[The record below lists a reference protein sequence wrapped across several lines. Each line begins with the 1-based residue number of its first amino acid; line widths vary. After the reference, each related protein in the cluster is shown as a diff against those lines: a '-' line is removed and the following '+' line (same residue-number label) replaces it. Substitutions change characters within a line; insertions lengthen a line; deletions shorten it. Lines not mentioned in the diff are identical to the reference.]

1 MDKYEYHLK
10 INQIEKL
17 LKKKDY
23 ETAAEIADTIDWR
36 RVKNLNMLYVVGDI
50 YEKTKRYEDC
60 MEILAIAYDR
70 APVGRM
76 LLYKMTNIATQMHH
90 FDEAISLYREF
101 VKAAPQDQSRFVLKY
116 QIYHERGSSLED
128 QIKILQEYKSHE
140 YHEKW
145 AYELASLY
153 ARAGMT
159 EECVRECDELILW
172 FSDGEYVAKA
182 LELKMQYEPLTAAQQ
197 EKYDRTHTDG
207 IYKEAEVPAFNM
219 DKFSTM
225 NLQAELAANLGELF
239 KENATIEIPPLEV
252 DEQPS
257 GAISLEELPMPE
269 QELSPEE
276 EEGARIIL
284 ESLAFHGED
293 DNDADIELKEL
304 DFSDEEDD
312 LDVELAEIA
321 FPAEEG
327 SGKAKKVI
335 SVEDNVSQESEE
347 DLQVELE
354 ELGTFGGES
363 IPEEPEE
370 DEIDLEELSG
380 FGEESAV
387 QEPEEEAQEIDL
399 EELSGFGEE
408 SATPELEEE
417 AQEIDLEE
425 LSGFGEESATP
436 EPEEEAQEIDL
447 EELSGFGEESAVQ
460 EPEEEAQEI
469 DLEELSGF
477 GEESTVQES
486 EEEAQE
492 IDLEEQ
498 SGFGEENAVS
508 KPGEDRSD
516 LEEFS
521 GFGEKSAV
529 QESEEAQGIDL
540 EELGGL
546 GIESEGM
553 SDIGEKGAI
562 QEPEE
567 EAQRID
573 LEDFSLSEED
583 MFVGE
588 AAVEPSSIDDIL
600 SEWANKKAEAEAI
613 LEAGAKQE
621 QERKEKVK
629 QETAELMKLI
639 AGISNAIPED
649 VQQILEEIDEEKK
662 QKEATVVSAEPSKEI
677 PDMEDEPEEDGEA
690 IAFEDL
696 EDLQESTEPSVVPQ
710 RNGRP
715 VKNSA
720 SGNMI
725 QDLGRSLTTGVSE
738 MAVNAGHLTREQ
750 ARLFT
755 YFTSVKG
762 MSQQLSV
769 LFKNTMR
776 EGKANSSRGNL
787 VITGDQGNGKTTLAI
802 DIVKALQK
810 QNRISGKKLA
820 KVSGQRLNKKDIY
833 EVLVRLKGGAL
844 IIEGAG
850 GLSDVSLMALSLAM
864 EADTGGLLV
873 ILEDTAEEVQ
883 KLFLKNK
890 NFASK
895 FDYHIDI
902 PVFTNDELVNFGK
915 AYAQEYGYTFDEFG
929 VLALYNQIGSR
940 QTNDHLVTVA
950 EVKDIIDAAM
960 EHAEKGGV
968 RHLFERV
975 TKKSVD
981 EFGNRLLREVDFT

>member
-387 QEPEEEAQEIDL
+387 Q
-399 EELSGFGEE
+399 
-408 SATPELEEE
+408 
-417 AQEIDLEE
+417 
-425 LSGFGEESATP
+425 

>member
-10 INQIEKL
+10 INQIERL

-36 RVKNLNMLYVVGDI
+36 RVKNLNLLYVVGDI

-60 MEILAIAYDR
+60 MKILAIAYDR

-76 LLYKMTNIATQMHH
+76 ILYKMTNIATQMHH

-153 ARAGMT
+153 AQAGMT
-159 EECVRECDELILW
+159 EECVQECDELILW

-197 EKYDRTHTDG
+197 EKYDRTHMDG
-207 IYKEAEVPAFNM
+207 VYKESEVPAFNL
-219 DKFSTM
+219 DKFSTL

-252 DEQPS
+252 DAQPS
-257 GAISLEELPMPE
+257 GAISLEELPAPE
-269 QELSPEE
+269 QDLSPEE

-284 ESLAFHGED
+284 ESLAFHGEESD
-293 DNDADIELKEL
+293 TDIELEEL

-312 LDVELAEIA
+312 LDVELEEIA
-321 FPAEEG
+321 FPGEED
-327 SGKAKKVI
+327 AR
-335 SVEDNVSQESEE
+335 EPEE
-347 DLQVELE
+347 DLGIELEELDGFGEENITEEVEKDLGIELE
-354 ELGTFGGES
+354 ELGGF
-363 IPEEPEE
+363 EEEVISQEIKEE
-370 DEIDLEELSG
+370 DLGIELEELH
-380 FGEESAV
+380 
-387 QEPEEEAQEIDL
+387 
-399 EELSGFGEE
+399 
-408 SATPELEEE
+408 
-417 AQEIDLEE
+417 
-425 LSGFGEESATP
+425 
-436 EPEEEAQEIDL
+436 
-447 EELSGFGEESAVQ
+447 
-460 EPEEEAQEI
+460 
-469 DLEELSGF
+469 
-477 GEESTVQES
+477 
-486 EEEAQE
+486 
-492 IDLEEQ
+492 
-498 SGFGEENAVS
+498 GFGEENI
-508 KPGEDRSD
+508 
-516 LEEFS
+516 
-521 GFGEKSAV
+521 
-529 QESEEAQGIDL
+529 SEEVEKED
-540 EELGGL
+540 L
-546 GIESEGM
+546 GIEPEDFCSF
-553 SDIGEKGAI
+553 GEEHTV
-562 QEPEE
+562 QEAKEE
-567 EAQRID
+567 DLEIE
-573 LEDFSLSEED
+573 LEDFSLSEDD
-583 MFVGE
+583 MLVGQ

-600 SEWANKKAEAEAI
+600 SEWADKKAETEAI

-621 QERKEKVK
+621 QKRKEKVK

-639 AGISNAIPED
+639 SGISNAIPED

-662 QKEATVVSAEPSKEI
+662 QKEISAAPREAPAEVSDI
-677 PDMEDEPEEDGEA
+677 EDESEEDL
-690 IAFEDL
+690 IALEDL
-696 EDLQESTEPSVVPQ
+696 EELKDEEESSVIPPKNE
-710 RNGRP
+710 RSA
-715 VKNSA
+715 KNSS

-725 QDLGRSLTTGVSE
+725 QDLERSLSAGVSE

-750 ARLFT
+750 AKLFT

-762 MSQQLSV
+762 MSQQLST

-844 IIEGAG
+844 IIESAG

-902 PVFTNDELVNFGK
+902 PIFTNDELVNFGK

-968 RHLFERV
+968 RHLLDRV

-981 EFGNRLLREVDFT
+981 EFGNHLLREVDFT